1 MNLMLELVIAN
12 DLRLLLEMTII
23 ELLQKYR

>member
-1 MNLMLELVIAN
+1 MNLMLELLIAN
-12 DLRLLLEMTII
+12 DIRLLLEMTII